1 MKLFV
6 FFIFIIS
13 NIIGFAQSTT
23 DTIVLVNDKLDV
35 PLRVGLVLSGGGA
48 KGIAHIGVLKVLEEE
63 GIYVDY
69 VGGTSMGGL
78 IGGLYASGYSP
89 AELEELVKNMPWSK
103 LLADEPVRRDLPL
116 DEKID
121 YDEYLMSL
129 PVVGFVP
136 GLPKGLKR
144 GQLVLN
150 YISKLTWNVADID
163 NFEDLPIPYF
173 CVATKLENGDTMVI
187 DKGNLPIAMRAT
199 MSIPSVFEPI
209 EVNGEFV
216 IDGGLVNNF
225 PVDIMLEKTGVDYV
239 IGVDVGAPL
248 YKAEEITSIVSILD
262 QTSSFHG
269 QERFRSNKR
278 LTDLYI
284 QPDITGLSALSFE
297 DIDSIILRGE
307 VAARAYIAEIRS
319 LSKSMNDN
327 KLKYTTFRSEK
338 RSDTVYISS
347 IDIKGLEKVSSK
359 MVIGRLGLNIPGAN
373 SIENINMAIDRLY
386 SSKFFS
392 KIDYKLIKEGES
404 YILEVQIEEKTE
416 NLFQLGANYNSE
428 TQALLKINLS
438 FHNLLIKGSKM
449 SLSLGLG
456 RNPAGELRYL
466 VDRGEKLGYGTKVGY
481 HSRSI
486 YTYDDNYL
494 KTTSEYFSSFVETS
508 VFGYFNFSNNS
519 ALFIGGNID
528 LFGIKSE
535 VSAIP
540 IDKLS
545 FTYYRGF
552 VKFTNDS
559 YDNKS
564 FPTKGKF
571 FDFEVDYV
579 KPDLQE
585 PLVFYKL
592 HMSTVFKT
600 TKRLAIIPSVFVGG
614 SVNGLT
620 RTGYFYVVGGSNES
634 NYENFVKMP
643 GLPYTS
649 VIDNNFGAVYLDFR
663 YELFPKNYIFLRTSV
678 GANSTYFEELLI
690 NSQLLYSGTFGY
702 SIQSPIGPIG
712 IQFGTSNLDQKL
724 GVYFNIG
731 FDL

>member
-1 MKLFV
+1 MKLF
-6 FFIFIIS
+6 FTFLFILS
-13 NIIGFAQSTT
+13 TIIGLSQSTS
-23 DTIVLVNDKLDV
+23 DTNVLVNDVPDI
-35 PLRVGLVLSGGGA
+35 PLRVGLVLRGGGA

-89 AELEELVKNMPWSK
+89 AELEELVKSMPWAK

-150 YISKLTWNVADID
+150 YISKLTWNVADIN
-163 NFEDLPIPYF
+163 NFEELPIPYF

-269 QERFRSNKR
+269 QEKFRSNKR

-307 VAARAYIAEIRS
+307 VAARAYIVEIRS

-338 RSDTVYISS
+338 RSDTVYISD

-392 KIDYKLIKEGES
+392 KIDYKLIEDNDY

-428 TQALLKINLS
+428 TQGLLKINLT

-449 SLSLGLG
+449 SFSLGLG
-456 RNPAGELRYL
+456 KNPAGEIR
-466 VDRGEKLGYGTKVGY
+466 
-481 HSRSI
+481 
-486 YTYDDNYL
+486 
-494 KTTSEYFSSFVETS
+494 
-508 VFGYFNFSNNS
+508 
-519 ALFIGGNID
+519 
-528 LFGIKSE
+528 
-535 VSAIP
+535 
-540 IDKLS
+540 
-545 FTYYRGF
+545 
-552 VKFTNDS
+552 
-559 YDNKS
+559 
-564 FPTKGKF
+564 
-571 FDFEVDYV
+571 
-579 KPDLQE
+579 
-585 PLVFYKL
+585 
-592 HMSTVFKT
+592 
-600 TKRLAIIPSVFVGG
+600 
-614 SVNGLT
+614 
-620 RTGYFYVVGGSNES
+620 
-634 NYENFVKMP
+634 
-643 GLPYTS
+643 
-649 VIDNNFGAVYLDFR
+649 
-663 YELFPKNYIFLRTSV
+663 
-678 GANSTYFEELLI
+678 
-690 NSQLLYSGTFGY
+690 
-702 SIQSPIGPIG
+702 
-712 IQFGTSNLDQKL
+712 
-724 GVYFNIG
+724 
-731 FDL
+731 